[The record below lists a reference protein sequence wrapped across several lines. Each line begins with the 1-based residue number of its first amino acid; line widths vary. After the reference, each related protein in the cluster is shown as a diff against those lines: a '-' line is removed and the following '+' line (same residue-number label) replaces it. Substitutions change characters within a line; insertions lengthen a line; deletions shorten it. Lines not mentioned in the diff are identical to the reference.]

1 MKKGGIG
8 RVKKQGGLSL
18 RVVFRHLFRHR
29 PASRAFRAVAMSKTI
44 ASCLASLGISSP
56 SALADAADLASEWA
70 AIKRSYFKTA
80 LRAHPDKGGDAAA
93 FRDVQVAF
101 EALRS
106 IYDTASPAYRFSMA
120 ANQPTAKSP
129 LDGLMNTPSWEYYAE
144 AAQET
149 VPMYRVERA
158 KSNRSRCMAKGNA
171 RSAMCLKDDCIEKD
185 ELRVG
190 WMNMESGSYQ
200 NWVHL
205 KCWRVPNR
213 VWLGLPDPAKCQDVH
228 VFAVALKCMGAVLLS
243 GLGELS
249 DGELRAVVRF
259 CMNKANWA
267 RKVDLKDRNAIAS
280 SADASSSG
288 SSSAVAKAGRT
299 SGPSS
304 SSGGAGPS
312 LALVPAA
319 VAASG
324 VGSSSDKLVASNRFR
339 IPVPGR
345 DGRPNSLAGKTI
357 VLSGI
362 FPEVGGGAGLS
373 LGKERT
379 TAMLISFGGR
389 VTSSVSGKTDVLLVG
404 KEPGYAK
411 VSQAQAQG
419 CALLSLHDVAQG
431 LVRGSIEDVM
441 RVRRKTPLEID
452 SFSAGFRGNG
462 LALKLGHR
470 RAAELRAGYCGP
482 SPSSARPGPKP
493 AATTPSTTAIVPK
506 TASVSVAKPAVTT
519 AEAPKAIK
527 EKVNPSYTAAPLET
541 IDVSQLK
548 PTRFLLPPAA
558 LPYRDEGG
566 RVSLHLLRDS
576 VAKVEAGAISPPE
589 EVEKT
594 LRKWLKHAEKEVAKG
609 GHEWT
614 ELLDG
619 TWQGPEGEVREV
631 VTSNG
636 GQTDEEDDEPDDE
649 DDEPDDE
656 DDEPDG
662 EQREQREVLS
672 DEWKRSAAELEGE
685 SATENEVAKR
695 QCVAPA
701 ATMCK

>member
-1 MKKGGIG
+1 
-8 RVKKQGGLSL
+8 
-18 RVVFRHLFRHR
+18 
-29 PASRAFRAVAMSKTI
+29 MSNRTI
-44 ASCLASLGISSP
+44 ASCLASIGISSP
-56 SALADAADLASEWA
+56 NLLADAADLAGEWA

-93 FRDVQVAF
+93 FREVQAAF

-171 RSAMCLKDDCIEKD
+171 RSATCLKDDCIEKD

-228 VFAVALKCMGAVLLS
+228 VFAAALKSMGAVLLS

-249 DGELRAVVRF
+249 DGELRAAVRF

-267 RKVDLKDRNAIAS
+267 RKVELKDR
-280 SADASSSG
+280 
-288 SSSAVAKAGRT
+288 
-299 SGPSS
+299 
-304 SSGGAGPS
+304 
-312 LALVPAA
+312 
-319 VAASG
+319 
-324 VGSSSDKLVASNRFR
+324 
-339 IPVPGR
+339 
-345 DGRPNSLAGKTI
+345 LAGKTI
-357 VLSGI
+357 VLSGV

-379 TAMLISFGGR
+379 TAMLASFGAR

-441 RVRRKTPLEID
+441 RVRRKTPLEIE

-482 SPSSARPGPKP
+482 SPSSARPGSKP
-493 AATTPSTTAIVPK
+493 AANKSTTPSTSAIVPK
-506 TASVSVAKPAVTT
+506 TASMSVAKPAATT
-519 AEAPKAIK
+519 AEAPKASK

-609 GHEWT
+609 GHGWT
-614 ELLDG
+614 ELPDG
-619 TWQGPEGEVREV
+619 TWQGPDGEVREV
-631 VTSNG
+631 VASNG
-636 GQTDEEDDEPDDE
+636 GETDEE

-662 EQREQREVLS
+662 EQREVMLS
-672 DEWKRSAAELEGE
+672 DAWKRSAAELEGE
-685 SATENEVAKR
+685 STTENEVAKR
-695 QCVAPA
+695 QCITPA
-701 ATMCK
+701 ATMCM

>member
-1 MKKGGIG
+1 
-8 RVKKQGGLSL
+8 
-18 RVVFRHLFRHR
+18 
-29 PASRAFRAVAMSKTI
+29 MSNRTI
-44 ASCLASLGISSP
+44 ASCLASIGISSP
-56 SALADAADLASEWA
+56 NLLADAADLAGEWA

-93 FRDVQVAF
+93 FREVQAAF

-171 RSAMCLKDDCIEKD
+171 RSATCLKDDCIEKD

-228 VFAVALKCMGAVLLS
+228 VFAAALKSMGAVLLS

-249 DGELRAVVRF
+249 DGELRAAVRF

-267 RKVDLKDRNAIAS
+267 RKVELKDRPAIAS
-280 SADASSSG
+280 PADASSSG

-304 SSGGAGPS
+304 SSGGAVPS

-319 VAASG
+319 VTASG
-324 VGSSSDKLVASNRFR
+324 VGSSSDKLVVSNRFR

-357 VLSGI
+357 VLSGV

-379 TAMLISFGGR
+379 TAMLASFGAR

-441 RVRRKTPLEID
+441 RVRRKTPLEIE

-482 SPSSARPGPKP
+482 SPSSARPGSKP
-493 AATTPSTTAIVPK
+493 AANKSTTPSTSAIVPK
-506 TASVSVAKPAVTT
+506 TASMSVAKPAATT
-519 AEAPKAIK
+519 AEAPKASK

-609 GHEWT
+609 GHGWT
-614 ELLDG
+614 ELPDG
-619 TWQGPEGEVREV
+619 TWQGPDGEVREV
-631 VTSNG
+631 VASNG
-636 GQTDEEDDEPDDE
+636 GETDEE

-662 EQREQREVLS
+662 EQREVMLS
-672 DEWKRSAAELEGE
+672 DAWKRSAAELEGE
-685 SATENEVAKR
+685 STTENEVAKR
-695 QCVAPA
+695 QCITPA
-701 ATMCK
+701 ATMCM

>member
-1 MKKGGIG
+1 
-8 RVKKQGGLSL
+8 
-18 RVVFRHLFRHR
+18 
-29 PASRAFRAVAMSKTI
+29 MSKTI

-93 FRDVQVAF
+93 FREVQVAF

-144 AAQET
+144 AAQES

-228 VFAVALKCMGAVLLS
+228 VFAAALKCMGAVLLS

-267 RKVDLKDRNAIAS
+267 RKVELKDRHAIAS
-280 SADASSSG
+280 SAGASSSG

-304 SSGGAGPS
+304 SSGGAAPS

-319 VAASG
+319 VAATGAVSG

-379 TAMLISFGGR
+379 TAMLVSFGGR

-441 RVRRKTPLEID
+441 RVRRKTPLEVD

-506 TASVSVAKPAVTT
+506 TASASVAKPAVTTVTT

-527 EKVNPSYTAAPLET
+527 EKVNPSYSAAPLET

-609 GHEWT
+609 GHDWT

-656 DDEPDG
+656 NDEPDG

-672 DEWKRSAAELEGE
+672 DEWKRSAAENEVAKRHVDE